1 MMWKSYF
8 VSLLENSLVICNQ
21 IIFFLHP
28 DYYNVSMFYISLLPY
43 SYGQMNVCTM
53 FAYLC
58 DYILTSQEISFGFV
72 AQIRFFFISF
82 VSHTYTNF
90 SYFFFFQTSFFYFH
104 WQKLIRTKC
113 FLFNFSSIVT
123 KKCHLT

>member
-1 MMWKSYF
+1 MMRKSYF
-8 VSLLENSLVICNQ
+8 GSLLENSLVICNQ

-72 AQIRFFFISF
+72 AQIRFFLFLSSHTHTQIFPISF
-82 VSHTYTNF
+82 SF
-90 SYFFFFQTSFFYFH
+90 KLLFFYFH
-104 WQKLIRTKC
+104 WQILIWTKC

-123 KKCHLT
+123 KNVI